1 MNALSHDGF
10 QDMCDHISSVV
21 DTVQYER
28 MRWARDV
35 GPRLAEM
42 VTLMLATIEARV
54 DLEFSEEQ
62 STTDIKR
69 YILKVHG
76 VRVIGL
82 TLWIE
87 DGQAHIQP
95 IEIDRSRY
103 RLSAKG
109 TLSVEI
115 EALNAE
121 WIALALRTAFGLIEK
136 REEPKA
142 EAPAAETEARES
154 KATAPAGAAQPRPPA
169 THAPAVRAKTSRT
182 G

>member
-1 MNALSHDGF
+1 MNVLSQDSF
-10 QDMCDHISSVV
+10 QQMCDQVSAVV
-21 DTVQYER
+21 DAVQYER

-42 VTLMLATIEARV
+42 VTMTLASIEGRI

-82 TLWIE
+82 TMWIE
-87 DGQAHIQP
+87 DGQAHMQP
-95 IEIDRSRY
+95 VEIDRSRY
-103 RLSAKG
+103 LLSAKG
-109 TLSVEI
+109 ILSVEL
-115 EALNAE
+115 EGLNAE
-121 WIALALRTAFGLIEK
+121 WIAQALRTAFGLIEA
-136 REEPKA
+136 REQPKA
-142 EAPAAETEARES
+142 VAPPPVAAPAKQA
-154 KATAPAGAAQPRPPA
+154 AGARPQA
-169 THAPAVRAKTSRT
+169 LRA

>member
-1 MNALSHDGF
+1 MNALSQDSF
-10 QDMCDHISSVV
+10 QQMCDQVSAVV
-21 DTVQYER
+21 DAVQYER

-42 VTLMLATIEARV
+42 VTMTLASIEGRI

-62 STTDIKR
+62 STTEIKR
-69 YILKVHG
+69 FILKVHG

-87 DGQAHIQP
+87 DGQAHMQP
-95 IEIDRSRY
+95 VEIDRSRY
-103 RLSAKG
+103 LLSAKG
-109 TLSVEI
+109 TLSVELDG
-115 EALNAE
+115 LNAE
-121 WIALALRTAFGLIEK
+121 WIAQALRTAFGLIEA

-142 EAPAAETEARES
+142 VAPPPTAAPA
-154 KATAPAGAAQPRPPA
+154 KQAA
-169 THAPAVRAKTSRT
+169 AVRTQTLRA